1 MERRKRQRLAGF
13 DYAQTGTYFITI
25 NTADRACLFGQIAQ
39 GIMQL
44 NTLGEAVAGC
54 WRDLPRTM
62 PAIVLHEWV
71 LMPNHFHG
79 LVTLEAPGKHSL
91 PDVVRT
97 FKSVSTRVA
106 NQVRNTVGST
116 LWHRSYYDHIV
127 RNEVDLDR
135 VREYIACNPAQW
147 DQDENNPVRWP
158 A

>member
-13 DYAQTGTYFITI
+13 DYAQTGTYFITV

-39 GIMQL
+39 GTMQL
-44 NTLGEAVAGC
+44 NTFGEAVAGC
-54 WRDLPRTM
+54 WRDLPRAM

-79 LVTLEAPGKHSL
+79 LVTLEATGKHSL

-116 LWHRSYYDHIV
+116 LWHRSDYDQIV
-127 RNEVDLDR
+127 RNETDLDR
-135 VREYIACNPAQW
+135 IRQYIVDNPAKW
-147 DQDENNPVRWP
+147 DQDENNPVRWQ